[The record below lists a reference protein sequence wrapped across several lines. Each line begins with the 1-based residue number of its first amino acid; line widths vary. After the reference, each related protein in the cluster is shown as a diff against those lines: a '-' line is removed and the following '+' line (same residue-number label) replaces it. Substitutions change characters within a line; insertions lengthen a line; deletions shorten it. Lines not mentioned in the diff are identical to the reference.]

1 MDLGERALILPIL
14 SVRLSFTRNDSF
26 NKPQGKSS
34 MDSTIQKLESLAV
47 SIGVE
52 GWITEVFIVVFATLL
67 TNFIQKQVFQRV
79 GVKLKQTRNPW
90 DDALVSSLAKPL
102 SVLIWVVGL
111 TFAVGIIQE
120 ARPSAIFGVVTPV
133 RDVGV
138 IACLAWFLVRFIRHA
153 EQNIVARGKSRSEEY
168 DRTTVD
174 AIGKLLRLSVMI
186 TAVLV
191 ALQTLGYSISGV
203 LAFGGIGGIAV
214 GFAAKDMLANFF
226 GGMVVYLDQ
235 PFKVGDWIRSPDR
248 DIEGTVEHIGW
259 RLTVI
264 RTFDSRPL
272 YVPNAT
278 FLSIAVQNPSRM
290 HYRRIFETIGIRYDD
305 ARSMRKIVEEVT
317 ELLKNHPDIDT
328 DKTLMV
334 NFNAF
339 AASSLDFFIYC
350 MTKTTVW
357 AEYHEVKQKVL
368 LSILDI
374 IESHGAEVAFP
385 TRTLH
390 VPEGIPSVETKAA

>member
-1 MDLGERALILPIL
+1 ME
-14 SVRLSFTRNDSF
+14 
-26 NKPQGKSS
+26 
-34 MDSTIQKLESLAV
+34 STIQKLESLSA
-47 SIGVE
+47 SMGLE
-52 GWITEVFIVVFATLL
+52 GWMTEVFVVVFVTLSV
-67 TNFIQKQVFQRV
+67 NFIQKRV
-79 GVKLKQTRNPW
+79 IRRIGEKLKKTRNPW
-90 DDALVSSLAKPL
+90 DDALVQSLAKPL
-102 SVLIWVVGL
+102 AALIWIVGL
-111 TFAVGIIQE
+111 AFAVGIIQE
-120 ARPSAIFGVVTPV
+120 AKPAAIFEAVNPI

-153 EQNIVARGKSRSEEY
+153 EHNIVAMKEAEGEDY

-174 AIGKLLRLSVMI
+174 AIGKLLRLSVLI
-186 TAVLV
+186 TAALV

-226 GGMVVYLDQ
+226 GGLVVYLDQ
-235 PFKVGDWIRSPDR
+235 PFKVGDWVRSPDR
-248 DIEGTVEHIGW
+248 DIEGTVEKIGW

-272 YVPNAT
+272 YIPNAT

-290 HYRRIFETIGIRYDD
+290 HNRRIYETIGIRYDD
-305 ARSMRKIVEEVT
+305 AQSMRMIVEEVT
-317 ELLKNHPDIDT
+317 DLLKNHPDIDAE
-328 DKTLMV
+328 KTLMV

-357 AEYHEVKQKVL
+357 AEYHAVKQEVL
-368 LSILDI
+368 LKVLDI
-374 IESHGAEVAFP
+374 IDSHGAEVAFP
-385 TRTLH
+385 TRTVH
-390 VPEGIPSVETKAA
+390 VPNGIPHLETAEAKAA

>member
-1 MDLGERALILPIL
+1 
-14 SVRLSFTRNDSF
+14 
-26 NKPQGKSS
+26 
-34 MDSTIQKLESLAV
+34 MDSSIQKLESLAV
-47 SIGVE
+47 SIGIE
-52 GWITEVFIVVFATLL
+52 EWITEVFIVVFATLL
-67 TNFIQKQVFQRV
+67 INFLQKQTLKRIA
-79 GVKLKQTRNPW
+79 VKVKRTRNPW

-102 SVLIWVVGL
+102 SALIWVVGL
-111 TFAVGIIQE
+111 AFAVDIIQQ
-120 ARPSAIFGVVTPV
+120 AKPSAVFAVVAPL

-153 EQNIVARGKSRSEEY
+153 EQNLVDRGKTQGEDY

-174 AIGKLLRLSVMI
+174 AIGKLLRLSVLI

-248 DIEGTVEHIGW
+248 DIEGTVEKIGW

-278 FLSIAVQNPSRM
+278 FLTIAVQNPSRM
-290 HYRRIFETIGIRYDD
+290 HNRRIFETIGIRYDD
-305 ARSMRKIVEEVT
+305 AGSLRKIVEEVT
-317 ELLKNHPDIDT
+317 ELLRTHPNIDA

-334 NFNAF
+334 NVNAF
-339 AASSLDFFIYC
+339 APSSLDFFIYC
-350 MTKTTVW
+350 MTTTTVW
-357 AEYHEVKQKVL
+357 AEYHEVKQNVL
-368 LSILDI
+368 LSILEI

-390 VPEGIPSVETKAA
+390 VPQGIPVADTQAA

>member
-1 MDLGERALILPIL
+1 
-14 SVRLSFTRNDSF
+14 
-26 NKPQGKSS
+26 
-34 MDSTIQKLESLAV
+34 MDSTLDRLQSYFASAGL
-47 SIGVE
+47 E
-52 GWITEVFIVVFATLL
+52 GWMTEVFIVILVTL
-67 TNFIQKQVFQRV
+67 TVNFIQKRVIGRV
-79 GVKLKQTRNPW
+79 GEKLKETRNPW
-90 DDALVSSLAKPL
+90 DDAFVSSMVKPL
-102 SVLIWVVGL
+102 SALIWIVGL
-111 TFAVGIIQE
+111 AFAIEVIQE
-120 ARPSAIFGVVTPV
+120 AKPAAIFEAVDPI

-138 IACLAWFLVRFIRHA
+138 IACLAWFLVRFIRQTEH
-153 EQNIVARGKSRSEEY
+153 NIVAAKEERGEEY
-168 DRTTVD
+168 DRTTLD
-174 AIGKLLRLSVMI
+174 AIGKLLRLSVII
-186 TAVLV
+186 TAALV
-191 ALQTLGYSISGV
+191 TLQTLGYSVSGV

-226 GGMVVYLDQ
+226 GGMVIYLDQ

-248 DIEGTVEHIGW
+248 DIEGTVEKIGW

-290 HYRRIFETIGIRYDD
+290 RNRRIYETIGIRYDD
-305 ARSMRKIVEEVT
+305 AQSMRKIVEEVT
-317 ELLKNHPDIDT
+317 DLLKSHPDIDT
-328 DKTLMV
+328 DRTLMV

-350 MTKTTVW
+350 MTKTTAW
-357 AEYHEVKQKVL
+357 AEYHAVKQDVL
-368 LSILDI
+368 LKILDI

-390 VPEGIPSVETKAA
+390 VPDGIRTLEAEAA

>member
-1 MDLGERALILPIL
+1 
-14 SVRLSFTRNDSF
+14 
-26 NKPQGKSS
+26 
-34 MDSTIQKLESLAV
+34 MDSTLPKLESLAA
-47 SIGVE
+47 SIGID

-67 TNFIQKQVFQRV
+67 INFIQKRV
-79 GVKLKQTRNPW
+79 LKSIGEKLKKTHNPW
-90 DDALVSSLAKPL
+90 DDALISSLAKPL
-102 SVLIWVVGL
+102 SMLIWVVGL
-111 TFAVGIIQE
+111 AFAVEIIQE
-120 ARPSAIFGVVTPV
+120 AKPSAIFGAVNPV

-138 IACLAWFLVRFIRHA
+138 IACLAWFLVRFIRHS
-153 EQNIVARGKSRSEEY
+153 EQNIVARGKSRGEDY

-174 AIGKLLRLSVMI
+174 AIGKLLRLSVLI
-186 TAVLV
+186 TSVLV

-248 DIEGTVEHIGW
+248 DIEGTVERIGW

-290 HYRRIFETIGIRYDD
+290 HNRRIYETIGIRYED
-305 ARSMRKIVEEVT
+305 ASCMRKIVEEVT
-317 ELLKNHPDIDT
+317 DLLKNHPDIDT

-334 NFNAF
+334 NFDAF
-339 AASSLDFFIYC
+339 APSSLDFFIYC

-357 AEYHEVKQKVL
+357 AEYHAVKQKVL
-368 LSILDI
+368 LEVLGI

-390 VPEGIPSVETKAA
+390 LPDGIRTLETKAA

>member
-1 MDLGERALILPIL
+1 MRLVYL
-14 SVRLSFTRNDSF
+14 S
-26 NKPQGKSS
+26 
-34 MDSTIQKLESLAV
+34 
-47 SIGVE
+47 
-52 GWITEVFIVVFATLL
+52 
-67 TNFIQKQVFQRV
+67 
-79 GVKLKQTRNPW
+79 
-90 DDALVSSLAKPL
+90 
-102 SVLIWVVGL
+102 
-111 TFAVGIIQE
+111 
-120 ARPSAIFGVVTPV
+120 
-133 RDVGV
+133 
-138 IACLAWFLVRFIRHA
+138 ACLAWFLVRFIRHA
-153 EQNIVARGKSRSEEY
+153 EQNLVDRGESQGESQGEGY

-174 AIGKLLRLSVMI
+174 AIGKLLRLSVII

-191 ALQTLGYSISGV
+191 TLQTLGYSISGV

-248 DIEGTVEHIGW
+248 DIEGTVEKIGW

-290 HYRRIFETIGIRYDD
+290 HNRRIFETIGIRYND
-305 ARSMRKIVEEVT
+305 AGSMRKIVEDVT
-317 ELLKNHPDIDT
+317 ALLKNHPDIDA

-334 NFNAF
+334 NFNTF
-339 AASSLDFFIYC
+339 APSSLDFFIYC

-357 AEYHEVKQKVL
+357 AEYHQVKQKVL
-368 LSILDI
+368 LSVLDI
-374 IESHGAEVAFP
+374 IESHGAKVAFS
-385 TRTLH
+385 TRTLN
-390 VPEGIPSVETKAA
+390 VPEGIPPMDSKEA